1 MEDLVV
7 NDRTQLAAG
16 IAVAVG
22 VALGGFFIGRGFVQ
36 SRTVDRFVTVKGVA
50 EREVKADLALW
61 PIRFVAASNDL
72 RQAQAEIARSTRQIY
87 ALLARHGLDTSAVEV
102 MALEVQDAYANP
114 YREGPVT
121 NRFIVTQTLMVRS
134 TEPDS
139 IMAASQRVGELLDA
153 GVLLSSGYGP
163 GGPAGTPTFL
173 FTRLNDLKPAMIAE
187 ATAAARE
194 AAGQFAAD
202 AKTTLGGIRQ
212 ANQGIFVILPRDQA
226 SGVTEESQLFKTV
239 RVVATIDYYLN

>member
-1 MEDLVV
+1 MTPDH
-7 NDRTQLAAG
+7 RTHLAIGIALAA
-16 IAVAVG
+16 G

-36 SRTVDRFVTVKGVA
+36 ARTVDRFVTVKGVA

-72 RQAQAEIARSTRQIY
+72 RQAQAEIARSTRQVV
-87 ALLARHGLDTSAVEV
+87 ALLARHAIDTAVVEV
-102 MALEVQDAYANP
+102 LGLEVQDAYANP

-121 NRFIVTQTLMVRS
+121 NRFIVTQTIMVRS
-134 TEPDS
+134 TVPDS
-139 IMAASQRVGELLDA
+139 ILAASQRVGELLEA

-173 FTRLNDLKPAMIAE
+173 FTRLNDLKPPMIAE

-194 AAGQFAAD
+194 AAEQFAAD
-202 AKTTLGGIRQ
+202 AATTLGGIRQ

>member
-1 MEDLVV
+1 MTPD
-7 NDRTQLAAG
+7 NRTHLSIG
-16 IAVAVG
+16 IALAVG
-22 VALGGFFIGRGFVQ
+22 VALGGFFVGRGFVQ
-36 SRTVDRFVTVKGVA
+36 ARTVDRFVTVKGVA

-72 RQAQAEIARSTRQIY
+72 RQAQAEIARSTRQVV
-87 ALLARHGLDTSAVEV
+87 ALLARHAIDTSTVEV
-102 MALEVQDAYANP
+102 LGLEVQDAYANP

-121 NRFIVTQTLMVRS
+121 NRFIVTQTIMVRS
-134 TEPDS
+134 TVPDS
-139 IMAASQRVGELLDA
+139 IMAASQRVGDLLEA

-194 AAGQFAAD
+194 AAEQFAAD
-202 AKTTLGGIRQ
+202 AQTTLGGIRQ
-212 ANQGIFVILPRDQA
+212 ANQGVFVILPRDQA

-239 RVVATIDYYLN
+239 RVVATVDYYLN

>member
-1 MEDLVV
+1 MENMVV
-7 NDRTQLAAG
+7 NDRTQLAVGLAL
-16 IAVAVG
+16 AVG

-72 RQAQAEIARSTRQIY
+72 RQAQAEIARSARQVH
-87 ALLARHGLDTSAVEV
+87 ALLARHGIDTAAVEV

-134 TEPDS
+134 TDPDS
-139 IMAASQRVGELLDA
+139 ILAASQRVGELLDA

-173 FTRLNDLKPAMIAE
+173 FTRLNDFKPAMIAE

-194 AAGQFAAD
+194 AAEQFAAD
-202 AKTTLGGIRQ
+202 AETTLGGIRQ

>member
-1 MEDLVV
+1 MTPD
-7 NDRTQLAAG
+7 NRTHLAIG
-16 IAVAVG
+16 IALAVG
-22 VALGGFFIGRGFVQ
+22 IALGGFFIGRGFVQ
-36 SRTVDRFVTVKGVA
+36 SRTADRFVTVKGVA

-61 PIRFVAASNDL
+61 PIRFVAASNNL
-72 RQAQAEIARSTRQIY
+72 SQAQAEIARSTRQVV
-87 ALLARHGLDTSAVEV
+87 ALLIRHAIDTSAVEV
-102 MALEVQDAYANP
+102 QGLEVQDAFANP

-121 NRFIVTQTLMVRS
+121 NRFIVTQTIMVRS
-134 TEPDS
+134 TVPDS
-139 IMAASQRVGELLDA
+139 IMAASQRVGDLLDA

-202 AKTTLGGIRQ
+202 AGTTLGGIRQ
-212 ANQGIFVILPRDQA
+212 ANQGVFVILPRDQA

-239 RVVATIDYYLN
+239 RVVATVDYYLN

>member
-1 MEDLVV
+1 MTQ
-7 NDRTQLAAG
+7 DRRLQLAVGIALAAG
-16 IAVAVG
+16 IA
-22 VALGGFFIGRGFVQ
+22 LSGFFVGRGFVT
-36 SRTVDRFVTVKGVA
+36 SRTADRFVTVKGVA

-72 RQAQAEIARSTRQIY
+72 GLAQGEIGRSTRQVMR
-87 ALLARHGLDTSAVEV
+87 LLARHAVDTSAVEV
-102 MALEVQDAYANP
+102 LGLEVQDAYANP

-121 NRFIVTQTLMVRS
+121 NRYVVTQTLMVRS

-139 IMAASQRVGELLDA
+139 ILAASQRVGELLEA
-153 GVLLSSGYGP
+153 GVVLSGGYGP

-173 FTRLNDLKPAMIAE
+173 FTRLNDYKPAMIAE

-194 AAGQFAAD
+194 AAEQFAAD
-202 AKTTLGGIRQ
+202 ARSTLGGIRR
-212 ANQGIFVILPRDQA
+212 ANQGVFVILPRDQA
-226 SGVTEESQLFKTV
+226 SGVTEESQLYKTI

>member
-1 MEDLVV
+1 V
-7 NDRTQLAAG
+7 NDRTQLAVGTAL
-16 IAVAVG
+16 AVG

-72 RQAQAEIARSTRQIY
+72 RQAQAEIARSARQVH
-87 ALLARHGLDTSAVEV
+87 ALLVRHGIDTAAVEV

-173 FTRLNDLKPAMIAE
+173 FTRLNDFKPAMIAE

-194 AAGQFAAD
+194 AAEQFAAD
-202 AKTTLGGIRQ
+202 AETTLGGIRQ

>member
-1 MEDLVV
+1 MTPEH
-7 NDRTQLAAG
+7 RTQLAIG
-16 IAVAVG
+16 IALAVG
-22 VALGGFFIGRGFVQ
+22 VALSGFFIGRGFVQ
-36 SRTVDRFVTVKGVA
+36 SRTADRFVTVKGVS

-61 PIRFVAASNDL
+61 PIRFVAASNNL
-72 RQAQAEIARSTRQIY
+72 SQAQAEIARSTHQVV
-87 ALLARHGLDTSAVEV
+87 ALLARHAIDTSTVEV
-102 MALEVQDAYANP
+102 LGLEVQDAFANP

-121 NRFIVTQTLMVRS
+121 NRFIVTQTIMVRS
-134 TEPDS
+134 TVPDS
-139 IMAASQRVGELLDA
+139 IMAASQRVGDLLEA

-173 FTRLNDLKPAMIAE
+173 FTRLNELKPAMIAE

-194 AAGQFAAD
+194 AAEQFAAD

-226 SGVTEESQLFKTV
+226 SGITEESQLYKTV
-239 RVVATIDYYLN
+239 RVVATVDYYLN

>member
-1 MEDLVV
+1 MTPDH
-7 NDRTQLAAG
+7 RTHLSIGVAL
-16 IAVAVG
+16 AVG
-22 VALGGFFIGRGFVQ
+22 VALSGFFIGRGFVQ
-36 SRTVDRFVTVKGVA
+36 ARTVDRFVTVKGVA

-61 PIRFVAASNDL
+61 PIRFVAASNNL
-72 RQAQAEIARSTRQIY
+72 SQAQAEIARSTRQVV
-87 ALLARHGLDTSAVEV
+87 ALLARHAIDTSTVEV
-102 MALEVQDAYANP
+102 LGLEVQDAFANP

-121 NRFIVTQTLMVRS
+121 NRFIVTQTIMVRS
-134 TEPDS
+134 TVPDS
-139 IMAASQRVGELLDA
+139 IMAASQRVGDLLDA

-212 ANQGIFVILPRDQA
+212 ANQGVFVILPRDQA

-239 RVVATIDYYLN
+239 RVVATVDYYLN